1 MTVALKDRRS
11 QADSQSVQPKRW
23 IAKFD
28 PKDVV
33 LKILLPVII
42 LIIIWEVIARLSV
55 SSLQGIVESFLKLA
69 FEGDSQGKLL
79 TEHVFTSLG
88 HVTFGFLIA
97 ALTAIPL
104 GVMIGRYKAINSVFG
119 PVVEAM
125 RPIPPIA
132 WIPISLLLFRDIL
145 FARIFIIWIGA
156 FFPILINT
164 TAGVNRTNP
173 VHLDVA
179 ETFGATELEVLTKII
194 IPSAAPEIFVGFRI
208 GFGIGWMCLIA
219 AEMVNVNAGL
229 GYLVLIM
236 QQSGQTGAMI
246 ASMLLIGL
254 IGFLISYF
262 FLIMEKRLLRW
273 RREVSV

>member
-11 QADSQSVQPKRW
+11 QADSQSVQSKSW
-23 IAKFD
+23 MAKFEL
-28 PKDVV
+28 KDVV
-33 LKILLPVII
+33 LKILLPIVI
-42 LIIIWEVIARLSV
+42 LIIIWEVIAQLSV

-79 TEHVFTSLG
+79 TEHVLTSLG
-88 HVTFGFLIA
+88 HVVLGFLVA

-104 GVMIGRYKAINSVFG
+104 GISIGRYKVVNSVFG

-164 TAGVNRTNP
+164 TAGVHRTNP

-179 ETFGATELEVLTKII
+179 ETFGASEPEVLTKII
-194 IPSAAPEIFVGFRI
+194 IPSAAPEIFTGFRI

-236 QQSGQTGAMI
+236 QQSGQSGAMI
-246 ASMLLIGL
+246 VGMLLIGL

>member
-1 MTVALKDRRS
+1 MSVALKERRS
-11 QADSQSVQPKRW
+11 EADSQSVQPKRW
-23 IAKFD
+23 MVKFN
-28 PKDVV
+28 PRDVV
-33 LKILLPVII
+33 LRILLPVII
-42 LIIIWEVIARLSV
+42 LIVLWDVIAQLSV
-55 SSLQGIVESFLKLA
+55 SSLPGIVESFLKLA

-88 HVTFGFLIA
+88 HVTLGFLVA

-104 GVMIGRYKAINSVFG
+104 GIMIGRYKVVNSVFG

-164 TAGVNRTNP
+164 TAGVKRTNP

-179 ETFGATELEVLTKII
+179 ETFGATEPEVLTKII

-246 ASMLLIGL
+246 ASMLMIGL
-254 IGFLISYF
+254 IGFLISYL
-262 FLIMEKRLLRW
+262 FLIVEKRLLRW
-273 RREVSV
+273 RREISV

>member
-1 MTVALKDRRS
+1 MTVALKERRS
-11 QADSQSVQPKRW
+11 EADAQSVQPKSW
-23 IAKFD
+23 MAKFE
-28 PKDVV
+28 PRDVV

-42 LIIIWEVIARLSV
+42 LIILWEVIAQLSV
-55 SSLQGIVESFLKLA
+55 SSLSGIVSSFLKLA

-79 TEHVFTSLG
+79 TEHVFNSLG
-88 HVTFGFLIA
+88 HVTLGFLVA

-104 GVMIGRYKAINSVFG
+104 GISIGRYKVINSVFG

-179 ETFGATELEVLTKII
+179 ETFGATEPDILIKII
-194 IPSAAPEIFVGFRI
+194 IPSAAPEIFVGFRL

-262 FLIMEKRLLRW
+262 FMIMEKRLLRW
-273 RREVSV
+273 RREISV

>member
-1 MTVALKDRRS
+1 MTVALKEPRS
-11 QADSQSVQPKRW
+11 EADSQSAQPKSW
-23 IAKFD
+23 MAKFD
-28 PKDVV
+28 PRDVV
-33 LKILLPVII
+33 LRILLPVII
-42 LIIIWEVIARLSV
+42 LIILWEVIAQLSV
-55 SSLQGIVESFLKLA
+55 SSLSGIVSSFLKLA
-69 FEGDSQGKLL
+69 IEGDSQGKLL
-79 TEHVFTSLG
+79 AEHVLTSLG
-88 HVTFGFLIA
+88 HVTLGFLVA

-104 GVMIGRYKAINSVFG
+104 GISIGRYKVINSVFG

-179 ETFGATELEVLTKII
+179 ETFGATEPEILTKII

-254 IGFLISYF
+254 VGFLISYF
-262 FLIMEKRLLRW
+262 FMIMEKRLLRW
-273 RREVSV
+273 RREISV

>member
-1 MTVALKDRRS
+1 MTVALKEPRS
-11 QADSQSVQPKRW
+11 EADSQPAKPKSW
-23 IAKFD
+23 MAKFD
-28 PKDVV
+28 PRDVV
-33 LKILLPVII
+33 LRILLPVII
-42 LIIIWEVIARLSV
+42 LIILWEVIAQLSV
-55 SSLQGIVESFLKLA
+55 SSLSGIVSSFLKLA
-69 FEGDSQGKLL
+69 IEGDSQGKLL
-79 TEHVFTSLG
+79 AEHVLTSLG
-88 HVTFGFLIA
+88 HVTLGFLVA

-104 GVMIGRYKAINSVFG
+104 GISIGRYKVINSVFG

-179 ETFGATELEVLTKII
+179 ETFGATEPEILTKII

-254 IGFLISYF
+254 VGFLISYF
-262 FLIMEKRLLRW
+262 FMIMEKRLLRW
-273 RREVSV
+273 RREISV

>member
-1 MTVALKDRRS
+1 MTVALNEPRS
-11 QADSQSVQPKRW
+11 EDDSRPVQSKSW
-23 IAKFD
+23 MAKFD
-28 PKDVV
+28 PRDVV

-42 LIIIWEVIARLSV
+42 LIVLWEVIAQLSV
-55 SSLQGIVESFLKLA
+55 SSLSGIVESFLKLA

-79 TEHVFTSLG
+79 TEHILTSLG
-88 HVTFGFLIA
+88 HVTLGFLVA

-104 GVMIGRYKAINSVFG
+104 GISIGRYKVIKSVFG

-145 FARIFIIWIGA
+145 FARIFIIWIGS

-164 TAGVNRTNP
+164 TAGDNRTNP

-179 ETFGATELEVLTKII
+179 ETFGATESEILTKII

-208 GFGIGWMCLIA
+208 GFGIGWMCLVA

-236 QQSGQTGAMI
+236 QQSGQSGAMI

-262 FLIMEKRLLRW
+262 FMFMEKRLLRW
-273 RREVSV
+273 RREISV

>member
-1 MTVALKDRRS
+1 MTVALNEPRS
-11 QADSQSVQPKRW
+11 EDDSQSVQSKSW
-23 IAKFD
+23 MAKLD
-28 PKDVV
+28 PRDVV

-42 LIIIWEVIARLSV
+42 LIVLWEVIAQLSV
-55 SSLQGIVESFLKLA
+55 SSLSGIVESFLKLA

-88 HVTFGFLIA
+88 HVTLGFLVA

-104 GVMIGRYKAINSVFG
+104 GISIGRYKVIKSVFG

-164 TAGVNRTNP
+164 TAGVHRTNP

-179 ETFGATELEVLTKII
+179 ETFGATESEVLTKII

-208 GFGIGWMCLIA
+208 GFGIGWMCLVA

-262 FLIMEKRLLRW
+262 FMIMEKRLLKW

>member
-1 MTVALKDRRS
+1 MTVALKERRS
-11 QADSQSVQPKRW
+11 ETDSQAVRPKSW
-23 IAKFD
+23 MAKFD
-28 PKDVV
+28 PRDVV

-42 LIIIWEVIARLSV
+42 LILLWEVIAQLSV
-55 SSLQGIVESFLKLA
+55 SSLSGIVESFLKLA

-79 TEHVFTSLG
+79 TEHILTSLG
-88 HVTFGFLIA
+88 HVTLGFLVA

-104 GVMIGRYKAINSVFG
+104 GISIGRYKVIKSVFG

-179 ETFGATELEVLTKII
+179 ETFGATEPEVLIKII

-262 FLIMEKRLLRW
+262 FMIMEKRLLRW
-273 RREVSV
+273 RREISV

>member
-1 MTVALKDRRS
+1 MTVALNEPRS
-11 QADSQSVQPKRW
+11 EDDSRPVQSKSW
-23 IAKFD
+23 MAKFD
-28 PKDVV
+28 PRDVV

-42 LIIIWEVIARLSV
+42 LIVLWEVIAQLSV
-55 SSLQGIVESFLKLA
+55 SSLSGIVESFLKLA

-79 TEHVFTSLG
+79 TEHILTSLG
-88 HVTFGFLIA
+88 HVTLGFLVA

-104 GVMIGRYKAINSVFG
+104 GISIGRYKVIKSVFG

-145 FARIFIIWIGA
+145 FARIFIIWIGS

-179 ETFGATELEVLTKII
+179 ETFGATESEILTKII

-208 GFGIGWMCLIA
+208 GFGIGWMCLVA

-236 QQSGQTGAMI
+236 QQSGQSGAMI

-262 FLIMEKRLLRW
+262 FMFMEKRLLRW
-273 RREVSV
+273 RREISV

>member
-1 MTVALKDRRS
+1 MTVEPSEQHS
-11 QADSQSVQPKRW
+11 QSDSQSVQSNSW
-23 IAKFD
+23 MAKFE
-28 PKDVV
+28 PRAVV
-33 LKILLPVII
+33 LRILLPVII
-42 LIIIWEVIARLSV
+42 LIIIWEVIAQLSV
-55 SSLQGIVESFLKLA
+55 SSLSGIVSAFLKLA

-79 TEHVFTSLG
+79 TEHILTSLG
-88 HVTFGFLIA
+88 HVTLGFLVA

-104 GVMIGRYKAINSVFG
+104 GISIGRYKIINSVFG

-179 ETFGATELEVLTKII
+179 ETFGATEPEILTKII

-219 AEMVNVNAGL
+219 AEMVNVNVGL

-262 FLIMEKRLLRW
+262 FMIMEKRLLRW
-273 RREVSV
+273 RREISV

>member
-11 QADSQSVQPKRW
+11 QADSQSIQPKSW
-23 IAKFD
+23 MAKFD

-42 LIIIWEVIARLSV
+42 LIIIWEVIAQLSV
-55 SSLQGIVESFLKLA
+55 SSLQGIVDSFLKLA

-79 TEHVFTSLG
+79 VEHVFTSLG

-104 GVMIGRYKAINSVFG
+104 GISIGRYKVVNSVFG

-164 TAGVNRTNP
+164 TAGVHRTNP

-179 ETFGATELEVLTKII
+179 ETFGATESEVLTKIV

-229 GYLVLIM
+229 GLIM

-246 ASMLLIGL
+246 TSMLLIGL

-262 FLIMEKRLLRW
+262 FLITEKRLLKW